1 MSGLSTVVF
10 NLETWDGREG
20 LNAVQW
26 SDYTIEGPDGTWAGH
41 IYGLYDD
48 EGVLS
53 LVGILRGNGA
63 YDGLTFTVVGTVPPG
78 SATLTYDGLIQ
89 PGSPPPGFPV
99 LAFPEPSPSPASE

>member
-1 MSGLSTVVF
+1 MLSLRIIAPDTIMVAKTMARMPTMQPRIAPQGRVKAKVF
-10 NLETWDGREG
+10 G
-20 LNAVQW
+20 
-26 SDYTIEGPDGTWAGH
+26 
-41 IYGLYDD
+41 
-48 EGVLS
+48 

-63 YDGLTFTVVGTVPPG
+63 YDGLTFTVVGACPPG